1 MSSTLWEVQ
10 LGLTSDVERILNHK
24 RRSNETRQVNQPKPR
39 RRPAVQKLLVFRNP
53 VECTRTA
60 LWLIANY
67 NRIELANQKPQPMYL
82 LNCLRIN
89 LLYYFQFA
97 PSLVPSIVAFGTI
110 KSFVRF
116 VSEFFGFSD
125 HVLIQKRVL
134 YIDWTRSANLFLFK
148 IVRLIFPLVDITFQ
162 QIHCYR
168 VLSTGYWI
176 TDNWL

>member
-24 RRSNETRQVNQPKPR
+24 RRSNETRQFNQPKPR

-116 VSEFFGFSD
+116 VS
-125 HVLIQKRVL
+125 RVL
-134 YIDWTRSANLFLFK
+134 WVLWSCLDTKASSLHWLNQIGKLVSVQNCKTDISAGRYHIPTDSLLPC
-148 IVRLIFPLVDITFQ
+148 PL
-162 QIHCYR
+162 HG
-168 VLSTGYWI
+168 LLNHW
-176 TDNWL
+176 